1 MTCFAAIDLMG
12 EALEGRIPE
21 SSRPGFDEHLVEC
34 GPCRNYYSQLT
45 VTVHAL
51 ERLRP
56 STDAAPA
63 PAQRDRLL
71 RRFRDQNPRSDA

>member
-1 MTCFAAIDLMG
+1 MTCFDAIDLMG
-12 EALEGRIPE
+12 QALEGRVPE

-51 ERLRP
+51 ERLQRE
-56 STDAAPA
+56 TDAAPA

-71 RRFRDQNPRSDA
+71 RRFRDQHPRTDA